1 MPKSKQYKKIDKNFQ
16 IGRIR
21 TMEKDISMAGISES
35 NKQTRKI
42 TELQIEKPLTKPIKG
57 KSKIRDPLEISIQK
71 TFGTRESEIREQEK
85 EDIERLKGIRE
96 LIEQKNKEKETLKQ
110 SAKAD
115 FDIPKFVETP
125 NIKDT
130 NPEIKLDI
138 KANKP
143 IEKPSGI
150 SIEMPLAIK
159 KDEIKNNKNI
169 EIKKQDNEK
178 KIKIDN
184 IANEK
189 EILQQEKTKTQKE
202 IEKLN
207 LNKKPLEKNR
217 IKFLSKKQE
226 LEEFLSPIVKREQEI
241 EQRIKII
248 ERKEKEIKT
257 SQEKREIE
265 SSRWT
270 LEEKR
275 RKLEKRKWEQEKEII
290 IINQKINNIEE
301 EIKRIEQKESKA
313 KEKIKDSIKRIQEID
328 LEKKKE
334 ELYKKLEEI
343 PEIELPFKNQKLKI
357 VSLKTKL
364 SQEIQEI
371 SEQEQ
376 KAQELK
382 QGLEKEEE
390 MAETS
395 NKRREIENKRWV
407 LEEEIKRIEQKRW
420 AQQEKIDSLDF
431 QIKTIDDKLNKFE
444 TEKEEARNNI
454 KQTNFELLKLT
465 TDYSELEEKESPI
478 KPLNQEPLAQKNE
491 NLPNIE
497 KEIEKPVVEIKKE
510 IKKEIKQDNLSPIKI
525 SENEDFKKR
534 LEQARKRIQALKAIS
549 DENTLNKPY
558 ILPETK
564 ADDQIQDKINKPD
577 LYKVSAGKP
586 VFTKT
591 IINGQNKIKQ
601 SLQKIKKSISPA
613 SVSPAQINS
622 VKTVEIFRPVI
633 KKPSKKERYLIRILL
648 VLVIILSFSGLFT
661 FWYWY
666 LTQK

>member
-301 EIKRIEQKESKA
+301 EIKRIEQK
-313 KEKIKDSIKRIQEID
+313 
-328 LEKKKE
+328 
-334 ELYKKLEEI
+334 
-343 PEIELPFKNQKLKI
+343 
-357 VSLKTKL
+357 
-364 SQEIQEI
+364 
-371 SEQEQ
+371 
-376 KAQELK
+376 
-382 QGLEKEEE
+382 
-390 MAETS
+390 
-395 NKRREIENKRWV
+395 
-407 LEEEIKRIEQKRW
+407 RW